1 MLNAIH
7 IELPQSVFDRL
18 QQVARQHERSIPD
31 TVDVLLAQV
40 ESIPSLEDEVER
52 ELVALAILPDEV
64 LLLLAQ
70 NPMPMAYQEELA
82 VLNDRAQRV
91 GSLSLDDG
99 ERQDYL
105 LDYYQKAVLRRS
117 YCLEILRRHG
127 HDLRELLQL
136 PNPAIV

>member
-7 IELPQSVFDRL
+7 IELPQSVFNRL
-18 QQVARQHERSIPD
+18 QQVAKQHERSIPD

-52 ELVALAILPDEV
+52 ELAALATFPDEV

-70 NPMPMAYQEELA
+70 NPMPQVYQEELA
-82 VLNDRAQRV
+82 VLNDKAQGV
-91 GSLSLDDG
+91 GNLSLDEE

-127 HDLRELLQL
+127 HDLRELLKL
-136 PNPAIV
+136 PTPAMI